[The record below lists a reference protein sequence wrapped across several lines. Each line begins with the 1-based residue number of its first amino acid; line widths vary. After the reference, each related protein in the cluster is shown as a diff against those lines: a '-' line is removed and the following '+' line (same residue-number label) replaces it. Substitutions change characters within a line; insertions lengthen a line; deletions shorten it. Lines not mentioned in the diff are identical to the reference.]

1 LIGRDAGGRFAPGY
15 SPDRGR
21 GPIPSAPAVP
31 IGRELRRL
39 VLNVANTPVVVRK
52 LGCRART
59 IPLCEA
65 LLLRLAQ
72 GQTSR
77 RTSVTPFLHLVREC
91 LGGPLDTVDHDEPP
105 AGPST
110 AGLVTAARELVEV
123 AASGTGKQVDEAVDV
138 YLAELRRSTR
148 TRI

>member
-1 LIGRDAGGRFAPGY
+1 MIGRDAAGRFAPGY

-21 GPIPSAPAVP
+21 GPTPSAPAVP
-31 IGRELRRL
+31 IGREFRHL
-39 VLNVANTPVVVRK
+39 VLDVAKTPVVVRK
-52 LGCRART
+52 PGRRART

-77 RTSVTPFLHLVREC
+77 RTSVTPFLHLVRDC
-91 LGGPLDTVDHDEPP
+91 LGGSLRTVAHDEPP
-105 AGPST
+105 VRPST
-110 AGLVTAARELVEV
+110 AGLATATRELAEA
-123 AASGTGKQVDEAVDV
+123 AASGTDKQVDKAVDV
-138 YLAELRRSTR
+138 YLEELRRSTR